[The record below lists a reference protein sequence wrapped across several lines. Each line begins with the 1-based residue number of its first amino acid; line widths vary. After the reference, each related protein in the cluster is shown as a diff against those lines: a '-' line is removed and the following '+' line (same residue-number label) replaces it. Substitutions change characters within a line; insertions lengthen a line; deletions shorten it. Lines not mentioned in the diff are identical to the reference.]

1 MPQNVTI
8 EFRLPDLGEDTTGGE
23 VVNVLVKEGDQVDE
37 EQPVL
42 ELETDKAL
50 LEVPSPA
57 AGKIAKIH
65 VSAGSNIE
73 VGDLI
78 ATIEEAGGGEKSQKE
93 APPKEKASEKE
104 KAGKE
109 AAEKEKAAEA
119 KKEEAP
125 KKEEPARQASREPAR
140 AEQPE
145 EESEEES
152 EEETEEQAEAEEEP
166 APDSGPARVVDMA
179 EEESH
184 APAAPSTR
192 RLARELGVPLSKV
205 DGSGPGGRISKEDVK
220 QYARS
225 TMKPSGGEAPAAKEA
240 APRHEAPAP
249 ELPDF
254 SRWGEVERAA
264 LSNVR
269 KRTIE
274 SVSRSWSEIPHV
286 TQIEE
291 ADITDLEALR
301 RRHGKRAEARG
312 GKLTATVFVLKAVVS
327 ALKEYPEF
335 NASLDLGAE
344 ELILKR
350 YFNIGVAVDTEH
362 GLMVPVIRDVDKKHL
377 LDLSA
382 ELITLSDRARNR
394 KVKVEELKGAT
405 FTVTNLGG
413 LGGTAFSPIINAP
426 EVAILGLARSQK
438 RLFRDEDGDIV
449 ERLMLPLCLSYDHRV
464 IDGAAAVRFLR
475 KVATML
481 EDPGLLLLEP

>member
-1 MPQNVTI
+1 MTI

-23 VVNVLVKEGDQVDE
+23 VVSVLVKEGDQVEE
-37 EQPVL
+37 EQPLV

-57 AGKIAKIH
+57 AGKIVKIH
-65 VSAGSNIE
+65 VSAGSKIE
-73 VGDLI
+73 VGELI
-78 ATIEEAGGGEKSQKE
+78 ATIDDAGGEEKSKGSPKREDGRAAKE
-93 APPKEKASEKE
+93 EPQPTNKSEKRQESADESEPAPSSTASEKE
-104 KAGKE
+104 PGGTE
-109 AAEKEKAAEA
+109 A
-119 KKEEAP
+119 
-125 KKEEPARQASREPAR
+125 RET
-140 AEQPE
+140 
-145 EESEEES
+145 SEEEEDS
-152 EEETEEQAEAEEEP
+152 EEGEESS
-166 APDSGPARVVDMA
+166 DGGGPARVVDLA
-179 EEESH
+179 EGAPH

-205 DGSGPGGRISKEDVK
+205 RGSGPGGRISKEDIK

-225 TMKPSGGEAPAAKEA
+225 SMKPSGGSKSTEGKQA
-240 APRHEAPAP
+240 APSRP
-249 ELPDF
+249 EPTTDLPDF
-254 SRWGEVERAA
+254 SRWGEIERAP

-274 SVSRSWSEIPHV
+274 SVTRSWSEIPHV
-286 TQIEE
+286 TQIDE

-301 RRHGKRAEARG
+301 RRHGKRAAQRG

-327 ALKEYPEF
+327 ALKEFPEI
-335 NASLDLGAE
+335 NASLDLASE

-362 GLMVPVIRDVDKKHL
+362 GLLVPVIRDVDKKHL

-382 ELITLSDRARNR
+382 ELMTLSDRARNR
-394 KVKVEELKGAT
+394 KVKLDELKGAT
-405 FTVTNLGG
+405 FTITNLGG

-426 EVAILGLARSQK
+426 EVGILGLARSQK

-464 IDGAAAVRFLR
+464 IDGATAVRFLR
-475 KVATML
+475 KIATML

>member
-1 MPQNVTI
+1 MTI

-23 VVNVLVKEGDQVDE
+23 VVSVLVKEGDPVEE
-37 EQPVL
+37 EQPLV

-57 AGKIAKIH
+57 AGKIVKIH
-65 VSAGSNIE
+65 ISAGSRIE

-78 ATIEEAGGGEKSQKE
+78 ATIEDEGGGEKKA
-93 APPKEKASEKE
+93 APPKEKDKKDDTTEERKKKTEKEEPSEKE
-104 KAGKE
+104 S
-109 AAEKEKAAEA
+109 EKESEA
-119 KKEEAP
+119 S
-125 KKEEPARQASREPAR
+125 EEP
-140 AEQPE
+140 E
-145 EESEEES
+145 EDFETSKDQ
-152 EEETEEQAEAEEEP
+152 EETAPSRREAEGADENEH
-166 APDSGPARVVDMA
+166 GPARVVDLA
-179 EEESH
+179 EDEPH

-192 RLARELGVPLSKV
+192 RLARELGVPLSKIE
-205 DGSGPGGRISKEDVK
+205 GSGPGGRISKDDVK
-220 QYARS
+220 AYARTS
-225 TMKPSGGEAPAAKEA
+225 ATSSEEGDRTEDRKGP
-240 APRHEAPAP
+240 APRESSVA

-254 SRWGEVERAA
+254 SRWGEVERTA
-264 LSNVR
+264 LSNIR

-274 SVSRSWSEIPHV
+274 SVTRSWSEIPHV

-301 RRHGKRAEARG
+301 RRHGKRAAQRG

-327 ALKEYPEF
+327 ALKEFPEI
-335 NASLDLGAE
+335 NASLDLASE

-350 YFNIGVAVDTEH
+350 YFHIGVAVDTEH

-382 ELITLSDRARNR
+382 ELMTLSDRARDR
-394 KVKVEELKGAT
+394 KVKIDELKGAT

-449 ERLMLPLCLSYDHRV
+449 ERHMLPLCLSYDHRV
-464 IDGAAAVRFLR
+464 IDGATAVRFLR
-475 KVATML
+475 KIATML